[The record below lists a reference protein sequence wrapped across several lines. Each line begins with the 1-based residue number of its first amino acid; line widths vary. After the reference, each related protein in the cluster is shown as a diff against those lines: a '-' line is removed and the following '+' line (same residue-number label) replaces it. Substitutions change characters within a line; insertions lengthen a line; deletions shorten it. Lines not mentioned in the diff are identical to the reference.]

1 MFKIN
6 QDFME
11 IFKDREE
18 ISVRYD
24 KEHFAVWCYFN
35 PKHRSCF
42 SVTMLKEIYA
52 VQNAI
57 IRYFEKSDMN
67 PQYPIRYFVLASQI
81 PEIFN
86 FGGDLDL
93 FVNLI
98 RSKNREKLFEYA
110 KLCIDTVYLNAV
122 SMNLPIT
129 TIAFVEGA
137 ALGGGFES
145 ALSSNV
151 IIAKEEAR
159 LGFPEIRF
167 NLFPGMGAY
176 SLLAR
181 YVGVKIAEEMI
192 TSGKIYTAKELYEK
206 GIITSLAKEGY
217 ESVEKFMKK
226 HSKVFNGMQA
236 IQKVKKRYE
245 KIDYEELLD
254 ITKIWVD
261 TALKITEQDIKT
273 MRKFVTAQEQKHIDH
288 IKRIRTRQD
297 RRIGMEKV
305 SFPLIDSNG
314 NIVMHD
320 RRKRS
325 ERRTNMLQRVAS

>member
-1 MFKIN
+1 MFKVN
-6 QDFME
+6 QDFMK
-11 IFKDREE
+11 IFQNREE

-24 KEHFAVWCYFN
+24 KGHAAVWCYFN
-35 PKHRSCF
+35 PKYRSCF
-42 SVTMLKEIYA
+42 SMTMLKEIFS

-57 IRYFEKSDMN
+57 INYFEKSNMN
-67 PQYPIRYFVLASQI
+67 PPYPIKYFVLASQI
-81 PEIFN
+81 PDTFN

-93 FVNLI
+93 FVSLI
-98 RSKNREKLFEYA
+98 KSKNKEKLFEYA
-110 KLCIDTVYLNAV
+110 KLCIDTVYLNATG
-122 SMNLPIT
+122 MNLPIT

-151 IIAKEEAR
+151 LIATENAR

-181 YVGVKIAEEMI
+181 YVGTKIAEEMI

-206 GIITSLAKEGY
+206 GIVTQIANQGY
-217 ESVEKFMKK
+217 KSVEKYMKR

-236 IQKVKKRYE
+236 ISKAKKRYE
-245 KIDYEELLD
+245 SIDYDELLD

-261 TALKITEQDIKT
+261 AALKLTDQDIRT
-273 MRKFVTAQEQKHIDH
+273 MRKFVTAQEQKNIAQ
-288 IKRIRTRQD
+288 IKRIRTKQD
-297 RRIGMEKV
+297 RRIGLEKV

-320 RRKRS
+320 RRKKRD
-325 ERRTNMLQRVAS
+325 RRGGIIQKAAS